1 MKRMFLVIA
10 ALMLAA
16 CSKVPAGNVGIKVNL
31 LGGEKGV
38 DIEELAPGRYW
49 IGMNEELYLFPT
61 FTQNTVWDNTKENG
75 GDESLTFQTIEGM
88 NVNADIGMSYAID
101 PEKAAAIFQKY
112 RKGVDEITDL
122 YLRNMVRDAL
132 NNAGSTKEIE
142 TVYGAGKADL
152 IAQVE
157 ATVREQV
164 KPLGINIERIYWV
177 NSLRLPDNVTA
188 ALNAKIAATQ
198 KAQQREN
205 EVAQSKA
212 EAQKSI
218 EEARGRA
225 ESTRLVAEAEAQAIR
240 VRGEALRENQRLV
253 DLTLAEKWDGKLP
266 QITGGSMPLIN
277 MSALGK

>member
-157 ATVREQV
+157 ATVRDQV